1 MLFMKKIFDVITA
14 GITLVK
20 EGKTPAVA
28 DATTAMAIYK
38 TKEIPWNQEELKK
51 IGEIQER
58 LSKIADVVGK

>member
-1 MLFMKKIFDVITA
+1 MKQIFDVITA

-20 EGKTPAVA
+20 KWKTPAVG

-38 TKEIPWNQEELKK
+38 TKEIPWTQEELKK